1 MTLTTATQLTTRAQG
16 ARRASLS
23 AIGSSRAFAAAPAV
37 CHSQHQVRAFRF
49 GRLWT
54 SYFDPEF
61 SQNDCRRQR
70 QFRYK
75 YAEALS
81 RRLSWD
87 PNSVASGDAKPAHKR
102 ELRGYWDA
110 AIGDT
115 EDGAKAPKMRFAQ
128 KTPDNP
134 EGIRPGQNIE
144 DAERAPLEDLLFGH
158 HQEQYPK
165 AKAAHP
171 KKHRRGQPRT
181 KGTLS
186 VETDYVI
193 DPITNRKV
201 PKPSGPEHAVSS
213 FKSYRSQF
221 AQFMAPECTST
232 QPPIFYDGPPPEA
245 ELKKYSKVKI
255 DSTPWDPVSIGLQ
268 SDVSKPDSELLNAI
282 TWKHQEVFWHHEDG
296 VTSPKVWA
304 LGPDAS
310 EYTDLHKYRPVP
322 DEKSRPSDQQP
333 CEQYGDLSSYVAVR
347 SHEPDGK
354 YKAQADAETREY
366 QDLEEYEA
374 GTSHQPSQVLSSH
387 TNAEGD
393 IQRYEDLHKYGPTKA
408 YEPDGKYK
416 VQQESS
422 VPQYEDL
429 GEYGPVR
436 AHEPDGKYKAKADTS
451 AASEIDPEELSMYG
465 AFRSHEPD
473 GLYAANYV
481 KPTPDPEELAQY
493 TSFRSHEP
501 DGKYAASHQNSTEDR
516 VEVTRYQAFRSH
528 EPDGKYAVSSQ
539 VDPTEDYRDLE
550 TYGPFLSHEPDG
562 KYATEQSQSA
572 KQSQELGQYQA
583 FRSHEPD
590 GKYAAQ
596 SESCTEV
603 PDLGYHE
610 AFGYED
616 SETMTP
622 PPGHG
627 TGADLK
633 EYKTVHFNELDGPT
647 ASHLK
652 EQNHDTPSTVEEMAG
667 GTEGLETSKSE
678 YRQLQELLMAE
689 TAAEESAAGN
699 AKVDGVNEE
708 PDSFKSLTGNYVRD
722 FPEEFTQSWSLANS
736 GQDSALLPNCWRPP
750 FQSQVEI
757 PKSKAHDSLPKSPNA
772 LESALD
778 RHQKLGN
785 GQKSGLLDQYS
796 KEPQGL
802 ETSYAKECGKD
813 VPVYAT
819 IYNSTNPE
827 PQSSAS
833 TSPPATESSGLD
845 TATPMLYKVLVY
857 NAESQSVEIAETTS
871 IVPDTATPLTP
882 AEVLLRIS
890 HPSKFLPHFAP
901 LQAQG
906 FEIVSGNGDVL
917 IFRKLRE
924 AWVTPD
930 TSDNASARQENGEPT
945 ALSSNPPLINPIDM
959 TGGGL
964 REIDA
969 YRFTSLSPT
978 GFVNYNLPPPYCGSN
993 PSYASA
999 ESIEPGSETSRETPT
1014 SNRSKSASEQSD
1026 DKIHKSLPKRLLV
1039 SALWLGGLS
1048 YSVAVV
1054 GNYFKTGGVDGKG
1067 TRGRL

>member
-23 AIGSSRAFAAAPAV
+23 VIGSSRAFAAAPAI

-75 YAEALS
+75 YAETLS

-87 PNSVASGDAKPAHKR
+87 PNSVASGNSKPAHKG

-115 EDGAKAPKMRFAQ
+115 EDGAEVPKMRFPQ
-128 KTPDNP
+128 KSPDNP

-171 KKHRRGQPRT
+171 KNH
-181 KGTLS
+181 L
-186 VETDYVI
+186 
-193 DPITNRKV
+193 
-201 PKPSGPEHAVSS
+201 SS

-221 AQFMAPECTST
+221 AQFIAPECTST

-255 DSTPWDPVSIGLQ
+255 DSTPWDPVSRGLQ
-268 SDVSKPDSELLNAI
+268 SDVPKPDSDLLNAI
-282 TWKHQEVFWHHEDG
+282 TWKHQEVFWHHQDG
-296 VTSPKVWA
+296 VTAPKVWD

-322 DEKSRPSDQQP
+322 DEKPLPSDQQP
-333 CEQYGDLSSYVAVR
+333 SEQYVAVR

-354 YKAQADAETREY
+354 YKAQADAEATEY

-374 GTSHQPSQVLSSH
+374 GTSHAPDGKHQASQSLPSQ
-387 TNAEGD
+387 TDTEGD
-393 IQRYEDLHKYGPTKA
+393 VQRYEDLHKYGPTRV

-422 VPQYEDL
+422 VPHYEDL

-436 AHEPDGKYKAKADTS
+436 AHEPDGKYKAEADTS

-516 VEVTRYQAFRSH
+516 VEATRYQAFRSH

-539 VDPTEDYRDLE
+539 VDPTQGYRDLE

-572 KQSQELGQYQA
+572 KPQELGQYQA

-652 EQNHDTPSTVEEMAG
+652 EQDHDTPSTVEEMAG
-667 GTEGLETSKSE
+667 ETEGHLNSGMETPKSE

-689 TAAEESAAGN
+689 TAAEESVAGN
-699 AKVDGVNEE
+699 AK
-708 PDSFKSLTGNYVRD
+708 
-722 FPEEFTQSWSLANS
+722 
-736 GQDSALLPNCWRPP
+736 
-750 FQSQVEI
+750 
-757 PKSKAHDSLPKSPNA
+757 
-772 LESALD
+772 
-778 RHQKLGN
+778 
-785 GQKSGLLDQYS
+785 
-796 KEPQGL
+796 
-802 ETSYAKECGKD
+802 TSYAKECGKD
-813 VPVYAT
+813 VPVYGT
-819 IYNSTNPE
+819 IYISTNPE

-833 TSPPATESSGLD
+833 TSPPAMESSSLD

-857 NAESQSVEIAETTS
+857 DAESQSVEIAETTS

-930 TSDNASARQENGEPT
+930 LSDNASASQKNGEPT

-978 GFVNYNLPPPYCGSN
+978 GFVNYNLPPPYYGSN
-993 PSYASA
+993 PTYASA
-999 ESIEPGSETSRETPT
+999 ESIESGSETSRETPT

-1026 DKIHKSLPKRLLV
+1026 DKINKSLPKRLLV

-1054 GNYFKTGGVDGKG
+1054 GNYFKTGG
-1067 TRGRL
+1067 

>member
-23 AIGSSRAFAAAPAV
+23 AIGSSRAFAAAPVV

-75 YAEALS
+75 YAETLS

-115 EDGAKAPKMRFAQ
+115 EDGAKAPKMRFPQ

-134 EGIRPGQNIE
+134 EGLRPGQNIE

-181 KGTLS
+181 KGTSS

-201 PKPSGPEHAVSS
+201 TKPSGPEHAVSS

-255 DSTPWDPVSIGLQ
+255 DSTPWDPVSRGLQ
-268 SDVSKPDSELLNAI
+268 SDVSKPDSDLLNAI

-322 DEKSRPSDQQP
+322 DEKSLPSDQEP
-333 CEQYGDLSSYVAVR
+333 CEQYEDLSSYVAVR

-354 YKAQADAETREY
+354 YKAHADAETREY
-366 QDLEEYEA
+366 QDLEEYKA
-374 GTSHQPSQVLSSH
+374 GTSHQPSQVLPSH

-393 IQRYEDLHKYGPTKA
+393 VQRYEDLHKYGPTKA

-436 AHEPDGKYKAKADTS
+436 AHEPDGKYKAEADTS

-481 KPTPDPEELAQY
+481 KPIPDPEELAQY

-516 VEVTRYQAFRSH
+516 VEATRYQAFRSH

-539 VDPTEDYRDLE
+539 VDPTQDYRDLE

-562 KYATEQSQSA
+562 KYATEESQSA
-572 KQSQELGQYQA
+572 KQPQELGQYQA
-583 FRSHEPD
+583 FRRHEPD

-616 SETMTP
+616 SEAMNP

-633 EYKTVHFNELDGPT
+633 EYKTGHFNELDGPT

-652 EQNHDTPSTVEEMAG
+652 EQNHDTPSTVEEMA
-667 GTEGLETSKSE
+667 EGQLNSGMETPKSE

-699 AKVDGVNEE
+699 ATVDGVNDE
-708 PDSFKSLTGNYVRD
+708 PDSFKALTGNYVRD
-722 FPEEFTQSWSLANS
+722 FPEEFIQSWSPANS
-736 GQDSALLPNCWRPP
+736 SQDSALLPN
-750 FQSQVEI
+750 
-757 PKSKAHDSLPKSPNA
+757 
-772 LESALD
+772 
-778 RHQKLGN
+778 
-785 GQKSGLLDQYS
+785 Y
-796 KEPQGL
+796 
-802 ETSYAKECGKD
+802 

-833 TSPPATESSGLD
+833 TSPPATESSSLD

-890 HPSKFLPHFAP
+890 HPSKFLPHFTP

-930 TSDNASARQENGEPT
+930 PSDNASARQENGDPT

-999 ESIEPGSETSRETPT
+999 ESIEPGSETSRETLA